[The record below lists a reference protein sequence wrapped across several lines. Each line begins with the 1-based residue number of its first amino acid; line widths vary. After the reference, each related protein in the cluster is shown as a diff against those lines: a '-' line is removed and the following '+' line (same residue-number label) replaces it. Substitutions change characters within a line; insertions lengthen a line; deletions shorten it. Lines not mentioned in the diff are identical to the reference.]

1 MSLPFISTLAYYLH
15 ARLVANISGLLQR
28 APLWLNTVSIVKI
41 RLRQKLLAIS
51 ILTIRRYIIFPYVT
65 IPNVTF
71 PNVTIPNI
79 RNNPEGEGERD

>member
-1 MSLPFISTLAYYLH
+1 M
-15 ARLVANISGLLQR
+15 
-28 APLWLNTVSIVKI
+28 NTVSILKI
-41 RLRQKLLAIS
+41 RLGRKLLAIS
-51 ILTIRRYIIFPYVT
+51 ILTIRRYVIFPYVT